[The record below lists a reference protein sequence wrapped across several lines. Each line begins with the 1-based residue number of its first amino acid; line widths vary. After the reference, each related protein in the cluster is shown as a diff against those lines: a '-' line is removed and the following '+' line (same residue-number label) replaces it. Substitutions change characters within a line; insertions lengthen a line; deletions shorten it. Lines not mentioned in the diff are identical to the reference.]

1 MGKENVSKINL
12 DGDKLK
18 GILQKKGISMSMLS
32 EAIGRNNTYLH
43 NVLVRNTAVVPAVEK
58 LICLE
63 LELDPGS
70 LIKQDPKPVQADA
83 GVAAIEKINKEL
95 DGIKKRQNI
104 ILETLERVLEEQEK
118 AYNKLGG
125 QTTSLCRIK
134 EMLTELCK
142 SDREKAVDFLKT
154 ILAGEKTLESDV
166 IRKSQEMGIR
176 QHELM
181 GAKRD
186 LDVQVSTTGY
196 GSSQKKWWFLRR

>member
-1 MGKENVSKINL
+1 MGKENVSKIFL
-12 DGDKLK
+12 DGEKLRRTLKDK
-18 GILQKKGISMSMLS
+18 GVSMNDLS
-32 EAIGRNNTYLH
+32 ERIGRNNTYLS
-43 NVLVRNTAVVPAVEK
+43 NVLGRNTAIVPAIEK
-58 LICLE
+58 LICIE
-63 LELDPGS
+63 LGVEVGTFV
-70 LIKQDPKPVQADA
+70 KQDLKPMRADS
-83 GVAAIEKINKEL
+83 GVIAIERITKEI
-95 DGIKKRQNI
+95 DVIKKTQNI

-134 EMLTELCK
+134 EMLTDLCK

>member
-1 MGKENVSKINL
+1 MGKENVSKINI

-58 LICLE
+58 LICIELE
-63 LELDPGS
+63 LEPGS
-70 LIKQDPKPVQADA
+70 LIKQESKPLQMDA

-95 DGIKKRQNI
+95 DAMKKRQNI

-134 EMLTELCK
+134 EMLAELCK
-142 SDREKAVDFLKT
+142 SDREKAMDFLKMVLT
-154 ILAGEKTLESDV
+154 GDKALESDV
-166 IRKSQEMGIR
+166 LRKSKELGIKE
-176 QHELM
+176 HDLM

-186 LDVQVSTTGY
+186 MDVQVSVTGY
-196 GSSQKKWWFLRR
+196 GNSQKKWWFLPK